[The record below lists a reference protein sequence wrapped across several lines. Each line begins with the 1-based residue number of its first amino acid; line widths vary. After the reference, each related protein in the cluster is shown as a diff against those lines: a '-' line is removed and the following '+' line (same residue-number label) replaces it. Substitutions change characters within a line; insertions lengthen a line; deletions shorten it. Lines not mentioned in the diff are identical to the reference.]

1 MKISNLM
8 TKLIAIYLRLL
19 NSNTPPDNGDEAE
32 KIKENLQIQCLSAK
46 IRIHNFHKTLVYM
59 TISYLFI

>member
-8 TKLIAIYLRLL
+8 TKLIAIYLRLF

-46 IRIHNFHKTLVYM
+46 IRILFFHKTLVYI